1 MKFEEAL
8 EKLNSIK
15 EELENPEISLD
26 DSIKLY
32 SESVN
37 YTKICLDT
45 LKETE
50 GKITVIK
57 NELDKLIE
65 KPLDVEE

>member
-1 MKFEEAL
+1 MKYEEAF

-15 EELENPEISLD
+15 EKLENPSLTLD
-26 DSIKLY
+26 ESIKLY
-32 SESVN
+32 SDSVK

-50 GKITVIK
+50 GKILVIK
-57 NELDKLIE
+57 NEIDGLIE
-65 KPLDVEE
+65 RPLDLEE

>member
-1 MKFEEAL
+1 MKYEESF
-8 EKLNSIK
+8 EKLSAIK
-15 EELENPEISLD
+15 DKLEDPEISLD
-26 DSIKLY
+26 EAIKLY
-32 SESVN
+32 GKSVD

-50 GKITVIK
+50 GKIMVIK
-57 NELDKLIE
+57 AELDELVE

>member
-1 MKFEEAL
+1 MTFEEAL

-15 EELENPEISLD
+15 DRLDSPEISLD
-26 DSIKLY
+26 ESIKLY
-32 SESVN
+32 SESVK

-50 GKITVIK
+50 GKILVVK
-57 NELDKLIE
+57 NELDGLVE
-65 KPLDVEE
+65 KPLDEEE

>member
-1 MKFEEAL
+1 MKYEEAF
-8 EKLNSIK
+8 EKLNVIK
-15 EELENPEISLD
+15 AKLENPEITLD
-26 DSIKLY
+26 ESIKLY
-32 SESVN
+32 NDSVK

-50 GKITVIK
+50 GKILVIK
-57 NELDKLIE
+57 NEIDGLVE